1 MFCIALKDAEEIEK
15 IMFKIN
21 TSNILIL
28 MGSIPFIFLMVL
40 SLFSLDNFFNYSI
53 NYLVSIYSIIIISFI
68 SGTHWGIFLNNKIPI
83 NLFVASNIIT
93 IAVYFSFLIL
103 NNFYF
108 ILISIISFISLLL
121 FDFYIYKQAITLIDY
136 FAIRFFV
143 SMIVIFSLLVLLFI

>member
-28 MGSIPFIFLMVL
+28 MGSIPFIFFMAL
-40 SLFSLDNFFNYSI
+40 SFFSLDNFFNYSI
-53 NYLVSIYSIIIISFI
+53 NYLASIYSIIIISFI

-83 NLFVASNIIT
+83 NLFASSNIVTIT
-93 IAVYFSFLIL
+93 VYFSFLTL
-103 NNFYF
+103 DNFYF
-108 ILISIISFISLLL
+108 TLISIISFISLLL

-136 FAIRFFV
+136 FVIRFLV
-143 SMIVIFSLLVLLFI
+143 SMIVIFSLLILLFI

>member
-28 MGSIPFIFLMVL
+28 MGSIPFIFFMAL
-40 SLFSLDNFFNYSI
+40 SFFSLDNFFNYSI

-83 NLFVASNIIT
+83 NLFASSNIVTIT
-93 IAVYFSFLIL
+93 VYFSFLTL
-103 NNFYF
+103 DNFYF
-108 ILISIISFISLLL
+108 TLISIISFTSLLL

-136 FAIRFFV
+136 FVIRFLV

>member
-1 MFCIALKDAEEIEK
+1 MFYIVPKGAEEIEK

-28 MGSIPFIFLMVL
+28 MGSIPFIFFVAL
-40 SLFSLDNFFNYSI
+40 SFFSLDNFFNYSI
-53 NYLVSIYSIIIISFI
+53 NYLASIYSIIIISFI

-83 NLFVASNIIT
+83 NLFASSNIVTIT
-93 IAVYFSFLIL
+93 VYFSFLTL
-103 NNFYF
+103 DNFYF
-108 ILISIISFISLLL
+108 TLISIISFISLLL